1 MIIIGSDNSSLSMMK
16 EGMLRWWDLFERLEF
31 PGKHDPTS
39 FINTSSGKPFYYM
52 HAVRINEEHGGICD
66 EVDEDLGTL
75 VT

>member
-1 MIIIGSDNSSLSMMK
+1 MMK
-16 EGMLRWWDLFERLEF
+16 EGMLSWWDLFERLEF

-39 FINTSSGKPFYYM
+39 FINTSNGTYGVILDNSESFYHT
-52 HAVRINEEHGGICD
+52 HAVRMNEEHGGICD